1 VLIYEPGPPQVRAGE
16 ELVAGRRIA
25 GRLLPYGASPLHV
38 PRFDPVARRFVI
50 GRREATVA
58 CAPPHPRAW
67 GDGLA
72 KLPPGPVLVGPGSP
86 AEPVRGSLAAAAE
99 AAADAGRA
107 VYLLD
112 PDGEHRDAANSLARP
127 AGATSLACLAGAT
140 VLCAWRPGPDGGGFP
155 GLREAARSGAP
166 AAAVFPLIPEWTA
179 GPHAIRRLADA
190 ARDAGAAAFVGL
202 VPDLSGEA
210 RRAIVE
216 ARAAVDPAGADGFF
230 EAIHHGDWTER
241 LAAAL
246 ADSRVQASGRAMA
259 AMPPRPAGRQPRAN
273 AAAAARLEETAEL
286 SPSGEHRDALL
297 LAAARWID
305 ESVRDLGAIAREG
318 NFRRIFPWSGA
329 VADESEAALLAFAE
343 AVAGR

>member
-16 ELVAGRRIA
+16 ELVGGRRIA
-25 GRLLPYGASPLHV
+25 GRLLPYGASPLHE
-38 PRFDPVARRFVI
+38 PRFDPVARRIVI
-50 GRREATVA
+50 GRAEATVA
-58 CAPPHPRAW
+58 CAPPDPRAW
-67 GDGLA
+67 SDGLA
-72 KLPPGPVLVGPGSP
+72 KLPLGPVLVGPGSP

-112 PDGEHRDAANSLARP
+112 PDGEPPDA
-127 AGATSLACLAGAT
+127 ATSLAAIL
-140 VLCAWRPGPDGGGFP
+140 LCAWRPGPDGGGFP

-166 AAAVFPLIPEWTA
+166 AAALFPLIPEWTA
-179 GPHAIRRLADA
+179 GPDAVRRLADA

-216 ARAAVDPAGADGFF
+216 ARAAVDSAGADGFF

-241 LAAAL
+241 LAGAL
-246 ADSRVQASGRAMA
+246 ADSRAQAAGRGMA
-259 AMPPRPAGRQPRAN
+259 AIPPRPAGRQPRSN
-273 AAAAARLEETAEL
+273 AAASARLEEIAEL

-305 ESVRDLGAIAREG
+305 ESGRDLGAIAREG
-318 NFRRIFPWSGA
+318 NFRRIFPWNGA
-329 VADESEAALLAFAE
+329 VADESEAALLAFMEAE
-343 AVAGR
+343 AEAGAGR